1 MYVPPLHVNEHTA
14 FLRCAP
20 LLKTPTF
27 FCILWMV
34 AQLTSPVFLCVLC
47 SHNVVLLRCNHLLP
61 LNLLNK
67 VNGTQLN
74 MRNCKSWVVS
84 PSSKYSKA
92 PWSLS
97 REYFEEQKLTE
108 VASTW
113 LAHRSARRDI
123 SSALCEWKLLP
134 ISTRVIFVR
143 IPGICTLHIVQD
155 INICTFH
162 QVHIIMIRFAQDMWK
177 YQLLFDKQKTFAH
190 VHKGHIVTLPQILRY
205 VQNMSSSFWQ
215 AKTFAHPEILKVVS
229 AVNTLV
235 LFFCPCCANFFWSV
249 YAAGKDETAGI
260 GIF

>member
-1 MYVPPLHVNEHTA
+1 MNTQLFSVVHLCWKH
-14 FLRCAP
+14 LR
-20 LLKTPTF
+20 F

-34 AQLTSPVFLCVLC
+34 ARLTSPVFLCVLC

-74 MRNCKSWVVS
+74 VRNCMSWVVS

-162 QVHIIMIRFAQDMWK
+162 QVHIIMIPKICAR
-177 YQLLFDKQKTFAH
+177 H
-190 VHKGHIVTLPQILRY
+190 VKISTP
-205 VQNMSSSFWQ
+205 FWQ
-215 AKTFAHPEILKVVS
+215 AKNICTCSQGSYRHSPSDPQICAKY
-229 AVNTLV
+229 VN
-235 LFFCPCCANFFWSV
+235 LFLASENLCTHTPPPTYPLLQFFMDS
-249 YAAGKDETAGI
+249 
-260 GIF
+260 